1 VLLVLAR
8 NSNSQP
14 KRKYYAIRE
23 LDLFNG
29 GGLDKLWAFLFQY
42 QVYFRASEEKFTED
56 LEKIFF
62 VILYLR
68 NIVSDYFEPFINEL
82 DLYYFLDFLE
92 DLSAFVQCLSNVFG
106 LYSLENNNEDTI
118 VTISF
123 LHDSKTTKYFI
134 HFTKY
139 QNQIQWD
146 DWSFYKVVKDTI
158 PIRISD
164 ELWYM
169 SQLYYGP
176 VVTYCIVYHYTK
188 KATLARPLAN
198 KSPAIYIVLWT
209 GILSYLYIT
218 N

>member
-1 VLLVLAR
+1 M
-8 NSNSQP
+8 
-14 KRKYYAIRE
+14 
-23 LDLFNG
+23 
-29 GGLDKLWAFLFQY
+29 FQY

-146 DWSFYKVVKDTI
+146 D
-158 PIRISD
+158 
-164 ELWYM
+164 
-169 SQLYYGP
+169 
-176 VVTYCIVYHYTK
+176 
-188 KATLARPLAN
+188 
-198 KSPAIYIVLWT
+198 
-209 GILSYLYIT
+209 
-218 N
+218 